1 MKLIVPQKRLG
12 PKSLLGCVIAVYLI
26 QILAI
31 DMYAPALPSMQ
42 VELGVSPAV
51 LNSTVFSFLIASTM
65 AMLLAGS
72 ISDRFGRQR
81 TFLVGSI
88 LFTAGSLGC
97 AAAPGVEA
105 LTAWRVVEALGMGVS
120 ATVSSALIKD
130 SFKGDDLKLA
140 MTLLQSLIIIGPV
153 AAPFL
158 GSFAIEHVGWRGVF
172 SMLTCGGVICIALCA
187 LVSETYRARNAT
199 LGREIGS
206 MLSIARTLARQPGF
220 GVLALFVGITG
231 IPFFAFIATAS
242 YILIDGFGLS
252 YVEYSIVYA
261 ATCAVNLIAPGV
273 YLVLQKRF
281 DVPAILRICIVLIGC
296 AAGALAAFGT
306 RSPLGLFCG
315 FAPYALAEGIVRPAA
330 YLVLLDQPEE
340 RVGTASAFANFA
352 YGAITAA
359 ATVAATL
366 PWPSFSLALVA
377 ITAGCAIALTALYA
391 QGSKNWKRREDSRL

>member
-1 MKLIVPQKRLG
+1 MKLIVPQRRLG
-12 PKSLLGCVIAVYLI
+12 PKRLLACAIAVYLI

-51 LNSTVFSFLIASTM
+51 LNSTVFSFLIASTVT
-65 AMLLAGS
+65 MLLAGS

-81 TFLVGSI
+81 TFLAGSI
-88 LFTAGSLGC
+88 LFTVGSFGC
-97 AAAPGVEA
+97 TVAPGVGA
-105 LTAWRVVEALGMGVS
+105 LTAWRVVEALGMGTC

-130 SFKGDDLKLA
+130 SFAGDDLKLA

-158 GSFAIEHVGWRGVF
+158 GSFAVEHVGWRGVF
-172 SMLTCGGVICIALCA
+172 ALLTAGGVLCCVLSALI
-187 LVSETYRARNAT
+187 SETYHASNAT
-199 LGREIGS
+199 LTTAFGS
-206 MLSIARTLARQPGF
+206 MLSIARALMGQPGF
-220 GVLALFVGITG
+220 GALALFVGITG

-252 YVEYSIVYA
+252 YTGYSIVYA
-261 ATCAVNLIAPGV
+261 ATCAVNLIAPAV
-273 YLVLQKRF
+273 YLKLQKRF
-281 DVPAILRICIVLIGC
+281 DVPAILLICIVLVGC
-296 AAGALAAFGT
+296 ATALLAAFGM
-306 RSPLGLFCG
+306 RSPVGLFCG

-366 PWPSFSLALVA
+366 PWPSFTLALIA
-377 ITAGCAIALTALYA
+377 LTAGCAITLAALYT
-391 QGSKNWKRREDSRL
+391 QGHKNWKMRSDN